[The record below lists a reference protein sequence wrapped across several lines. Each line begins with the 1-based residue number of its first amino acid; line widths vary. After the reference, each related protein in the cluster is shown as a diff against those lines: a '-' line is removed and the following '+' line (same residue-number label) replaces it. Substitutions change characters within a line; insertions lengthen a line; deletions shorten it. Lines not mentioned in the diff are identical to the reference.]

1 MDPRVRAAMQQ
12 WPNVPA
18 LYGWL
23 GLDETGHWRLQG
35 EPITHPGLVDFINRN
50 YACDERGCWF
60 FQNGPQRGFVQ
71 LAYTPWVLHID
82 AHGHLRRHTRQPVA
96 GVRGAY
102 IDEDQNLLLDTD
114 AGIGLVEPD
123 ALAALTDGLVDETGR
138 LPQPD
143 DFERVQRGE
152 QRSIA
157 LDWQGQRV
165 ALAGVQRA
173 EVAARFGFV
182 ADPAAACRAEA

>member
-1 MDPRVRAAMQQ
+1 
-12 WPNVPA
+12 
-18 LYGWL
+18 
-23 GLDETGHWRLQG
+23 
-35 EPITHPGLVDFINRN
+35 
-50 YACDERGCWF
+50 
-60 FQNGPQRGFVQ
+60 
-71 LAYTPWVLHID
+71 VLHID
-82 AHGHLRRHTRQPVA
+82 AQGHLRRHTRQPVA
-96 GVRGAY
+96 DVRGAY

-165 ALAGVQRA
+165 ALAGVRRA